1 MLKIQR
7 ERCKTPIVSQAMTL
21 SRKTPWLLL
30 MEPPCRSFGRLH
42 QDQRITISCET
53 EKLRRFRQVRNRK
66 QALFG
71 GPGISRQQFWYKEF
85 PYQLLVQ
92 AWSHARGFRP
102 NWTCNDGQD
111 RQMSLHEMQLQ
122 RFFGPKTTPHWI
134 FQDLSGNSSFEDLVF
149 WRYRLEVVCIC
160 HFFWNFTKL
169 HFPEISENFR
179 VGGFNPS
186 EKYASQ
192 NGFIFPQI
200 RDENKKYL
208 SCHHP
213 VRNHHPVSLMKNHHL
228 GWPRAEVFFMIW
240 SSHTEASRPFDF
252 SSQRTGFHLWSQGWV
267 CWLMNLSIYW
277 FIDWFMYWFIDWLFE
292 TASSAAS
299 LWANVWL
306 NHYLAHCKWNHDS
319 GGASKQPNNQLE
331 KVEVC
336 AATFMYIYIYT
347 HLIYLPL
354 KRKDGSIVNP
364 PKI

>member
-1 MLKIQR
+1 MHAASGPIEHATTAKIAKWVCTRCSCNVSLDRRQHLTGFSRIYLETLPLKTWCFEGIDSR
-7 ERCKTPIVSQAMTL
+7 WYVSA
-21 SRKTPWLLL
+21 
-30 MEPPCRSFGRLH
+30 
-42 QDQRITISCET
+42 I
-53 EKLRRFRQVRNRK
+53 
-66 QALFG
+66 
-71 GPGISRQQFWYKEF
+71 
-85 PYQLLVQ
+85 
-92 AWSHARGFRP
+92 
-102 NWTCNDGQD
+102 
-111 RQMSLHEMQLQ
+111 
-122 RFFGPKTTPHWI
+122 
-134 FQDLSGNSSFEDLVF
+134 
-149 WRYRLEVVCIC
+149 
-160 HFFWNFTKL
+160 FFWNFTKL

-336 AATFMYIYIYT
+336 AATFMYIYIHILY
-347 HLIYLPL
+347 IFPWKEKMARSWILP
-354 KRKDGSIVNP
+354 KYNAYIKGI
-364 PKI
+364 